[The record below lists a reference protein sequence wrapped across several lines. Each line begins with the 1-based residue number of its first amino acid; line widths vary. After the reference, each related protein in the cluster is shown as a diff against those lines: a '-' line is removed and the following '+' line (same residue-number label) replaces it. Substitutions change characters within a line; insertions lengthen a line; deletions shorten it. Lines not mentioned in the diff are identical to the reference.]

1 MKNSFQS
8 KSVACLNKKN
18 RENNFKSFGYSRLK
32 KFCILKILKVVTVM
46 GVTEGGE
53 KNGWESKNEKNKTGV
68 QRQKKKRKKNFK
80 EDPNISY

>member
-53 KNGWESKNEKNKTGV
+53 KNGWESKNEKKQNRGSET
-68 QRQKKKRKKNFK
+68 KKKK
-80 EDPNISY
+80 EKEFQGRPEY